1 MISSGSLSARAPRLG
16 VLPWL
21 TGAFILLTL
30 FMGQAGPLF
39 DWLLPGIDQPVYT
52 RHSFPDLVLDHIFLV
67 AASSLISVIVGVS
80 AGIFATR
87 PVGEEFKPVI
97 SAISAIGQTFP
108 PAAVLA
114 VVAPLAGFGFKPAL
128 VALALYGLL
137 PIVQNTMAGLE
148 TVPSATLEAARGMG
162 LSKREILT
170 RVELP
175 LAMRVI
181 TAGIRVSVIVNIG
194 TATIA
199 STVGARSLGTPIIS
213 GLVSQNVAF
222 VLQGAILVALLAIVT
237 DLFFER
243 LERFF
248 SVERN

>member
-1 MISSGSLSARAPRLG
+1 MIGSRSLSASLPRTG
-16 VLPWL
+16 ALPWL
-21 TGAFILLTL
+21 AALFVALTL
-30 FMGQAGPLF
+30 FMGQAAPLF
-39 DWLLPGIDQPVYT
+39 EWLLPGLDNPVYD
-52 RHSFPDLVLDHIFLV
+52 RHSFPDLVLDHVVLV
-67 AASSLISVIVGVS
+67 AASSLISVFIGVS

-87 PVGEEFKPVI
+87 PVGQEFKPVI
-97 SAISAIGQTFP
+97 SAVSAIGQTFP

-213 GLVSQNVAF
+213 GLVSQNVAY

-248 SVERN
+248 SVDRN